1 MKMKNLTVEMQIINN
16 HYHDNDMVFM
26 FDGKIFCCLTA
37 LAEHLGGEYLDLDNN
52 LWRYVKFVFNNRKI
66 SYDEVIEY

>member
-1 MKMKNLTVEMQIINN
+1 MKNLTVEMQIINN
-16 HYHDNDMVFM
+16 HFHVNDIAFV

-52 LWRYVKFVFNNRKI
+52 LWRSVKFVFNSREI
-66 SYDEVIEY
+66 SYDEVLEY